1 MPNRPF
7 LQRLRWK
14 GFVVTA
20 YILFG
25 IAGVSALQTP
35 SVSLEQQ
42 GGLIIII
49 AWSVCCMLGM
59 VLGLTGF
66 LLGRIALEIIGIG
79 LFTAASL
86 TWALAVILQAMTGT
100 NSVARTVTAICL
112 ALIVAALLAQ
122 RWLDVSRSPH
132 R

>member
-1 MPNRPF
+1 MPNSPF

-25 IAGVSALQTP
+25 IAGFSALQTP

-42 GGLIIII
+42 GGFIIIV
-49 AWSVCCMLGM
+49 AWSSCCLLGM
-59 VLGLTGF
+59 TLGLTGF
-66 LLGRIALEIIGIG
+66 LLGRIVLEILGIG

-86 TWALAVILQAMTGT
+86 TWALAVILQAMTGS
-100 NSVARTVTAICL
+100 NGVARTVTAICL